1 VIPEAAA
8 PKGQA
13 IKGNARKTKDA
24 RAIEAIEASLLTDA
38 FVRDPY
44 PTFDQLRELDP
55 VHWSDSIGGWIIT
68 RYDDVLATFKHTT
81 DYSNEGR
88 LGRASAYLPPAARR
102 RLGAFE
108 AHYRTKG
115 LLHSDPPDHTRL
127 RRLIL
132 RAFSPRVI
140 ESMRPRIRRI
150 VDDILDRVQPEGS
163 MEVIEDLAF
172 ALPVTV
178 LAELLGVPVSHGAR
192 FGAWADRLLAF
203 QGVNKPDEPVL
214 LAAQQALLEARAYL
228 GELIARRRREPGDDL
243 ITHMTGAT
251 DDGEHLTDDE
261 IINTGITL
269 LTAGHETTTSLIG
282 NGLLTLLRHPEQWDL
297 IRRNPALV
305 KPAIEEAL
313 RYESPVSRQP
323 RLLRHDAEL
332 RGKKLRAGQMAFQ
345 MLGSANRDPAQFS
358 DPYVFDVERSPNRHI
373 AFGQG
378 IHFCIGAPLSRTE
391 GEIVF
396 SAILE
401 RLPRIGLADAEP
413 TWDVRKAN
421 SRVLRTLPVSF

>member
-1 VIPEAAA
+1 MAGAATAENAAA
-8 PKGQA
+8 IGT
-13 IKGNARKTKDA
+13 IG
-24 RAIEAIEASLLTDA
+24 ASLLTDA
-38 FVRDPY
+38 FVADPY
-44 PTFDQLRELDP
+44 PTFDRLRELDP
-55 VHWSDSIGGWIIT
+55 VHWSESIGGWILT
-68 RYDDVLATFKHTT
+68 RYDDVLATFKVTT

-88 LGRASAYLPPAARR
+88 LGRASEYLDPEARS
-102 RLGAFE
+102 RLEAFE

-127 RRLIL
+127 RRLVL

-140 ESMRPRIRRI
+140 ESMRPRIQQI
-150 VDDILDRVQPEGS
+150 VDDLLDRVQADGR

-172 ALPVTV
+172 AVPVTV
-178 LAELLGVPVSHGAR
+178 LAELLRVPVSHGAR
-192 FGAWADRLLAF
+192 FREWADRLLAF
-203 QGVNKPDEPVL
+203 QGVNKPGEQVL

-228 GELIARRRREPGDDL
+228 TDLIAQRRRVPGDDL
-243 ITHMTGAT
+243 ITHMTDTTAA
-251 DDGEHLTDDE
+251 GESLTDDE

-282 NGLLTLLRHPEQWDL
+282 NGLFTLLSHPEQWAEV
-297 IRRNPALV
+297 RRDPALV

-323 RLLRHDAEL
+323 RLLKHDTEL
-332 RGKKLRAGQMAFQ
+332 RGKTLRAGQMAFQ

-358 DPYVFDVERSPNRHI
+358 DPNTFDIGRSPNRHI

-396 SAILE
+396 SSILE
-401 RLPRIGLADAEP
+401 RMPNIGLIDADP
-413 TWDVRKAN
+413 VWDVRKAN
-421 SRVLRTLPVSF
+421 SRVLRTLPVAF